1 MHEKRTLKRDYMVSA
16 IVTAAGKNRRMIED
30 LKVRKM
36 PPKHKLLMDLHGNP
50 VIIQTI
56 KNVLN
61 SGVDECTVVLG
72 HFSRE
77 ISEVLDGFHDER
89 IKVIENPNMNVE
101 LSQTLLNGVKNVK
114 KGLCLCVA
122 ADQPIVTTETMKK
135 LIGKALTY
143 PEPDN
148 IVSVLAREKTG
159 YLESAQGLGMPFVCH
174 SKLLERYLPGR
185 DDNLNP
191 ILRDMIGDG
200 VVFYGFPASNKLEL
214 VNINRYEDYL
224 KVLEKIK
231 KVKD

>member
-1 MHEKRTLKRDYMVSA
+1 MVSA
-16 IVTAAGKNRRMIED
+16 VVTAAGKNRRMIED
-30 LKVRKM
+30 LKTRKM
-36 PPKHKLLMDLHGNP
+36 PPKHKLLMDLHGPP

-77 ISEVLDGFHDER
+77 ISDVLNGFHDGR
-89 IKVIENPNMNVE
+89 IKIVENPDVNVE
-101 LSQTLLNGVKNVK
+101 LSQTLLNGVKNIK
-114 KGLCLCVA
+114 KGFCLCVA
-122 ADQPIVTTETMKK
+122 ADQPTVTTETMTK
-135 LIGKALTY
+135 LIEKVISY
-143 PEPDN
+143 SEHEN

-191 ILRDMIGDG
+191 ILKDMIKDG
-200 VVFYGFPASNKLEL
+200 VVFYGVPARSELEL
-214 VNINRYEDYL
+214 VNINRYSDYL
-224 KVLEKIK
+224 QVLGNIK
-231 KVKD
+231 R